1 MNKYL
6 LVTNSVKDADSNYS
20 QTIIS
25 ELERLGASCTANIF
39 TRQDEDGNYVYAS
52 PEQVPEETEFIIV
65 LGGDGTFIH
74 VAKDLIDCNLPI
86 VGVNL
91 GNLGYLTEIDINNAA
106 SDFEKI
112 LKDDCHVERRM
123 LLDGKILR
131 DGEVV
136 SRDIALND
144 IVINRSV
151 TLGIIDFEVHV
162 NGTFLNRYSADG
174 IIVATPTGST
184 GYNLSAGGPIVYPT
198 ADIMLA
204 TPICA
209 HTLNSRSIAF
219 SADAEIDIIVK
230 GRASERV
237 LQQKIVTFDG
247 ASEIVLENEDIIRVR
262 KSEKVAKILRMN
274 DLSFVEH
281 LGKKM
286 R

>member
-1 MNKYL
+1 MKNYL
-6 LVTNSVKDADSNYS
+6 LVTNSVKDPDSAY
-20 QTIIS
+20 TKKIIS
-25 ELERLGASCTANIF
+25 SLEGLGACCTGNLF
-39 TRQDEDGNYVYAS
+39 TTQDEEGNHVYAS
-52 PEQVPEETEFIIV
+52 PDLVPKETEFIIV

-74 VAKDLIDCNLPI
+74 TAKDLIDCNLPI
-86 VGVNL
+86 IGVNL
-91 GNLGYLTEIDINNAA
+91 GNLGYLTEIDIKNVE
-106 SDFEKI
+106 SDFRKVLE
-112 LKDDCHVERRM
+112 DDCHVEKRM
-123 LLDGKILR
+123 LLEGEILR
-131 DGEVV
+131 DGEMV

-144 IVINRSV
+144 IVINRSL
-151 TLGIIDFEVHV
+151 TMGIIDFEVHV

-219 SADAEIDIIVK
+219 SADAQIDIVIK
-230 GRASERV
+230 GRHSERN
-237 LQQKIVTFDG
+237 QKKIVSFDG
-247 ASEIVLENEDIIRVR
+247 SSEIMLENEDVIRAT
-262 KSEKVAKILRMN
+262 KSEKSAKILRLS

-281 LGKKM
+281 LGRKM